1 MLLRLPSVKLV
12 ALFTF
17 WSKNIPLPLLHG
29 IGFIYCEMSKCSS
42 SKFFAQFG
50 NTPVGT
56 ASSLFHLDNEKPFNY
71 TQIKPIISLSKQI
84 TIYTIFH
91 FQTTKSVTTL
101 SLRHEIYTLEMS
113 SNNLLTHIFGTQ
125 DEITHHY

>member
-1 MLLRLPSVKLV
+1 
-12 ALFTF
+12 
-17 WSKNIPLPLLHG
+17 
-29 IGFIYCEMSKCSS
+29 MSKCSS